1 MKSVTVKNLS
11 KTIIKWQ
18 GEVIYNGE
26 RYPMY
31 KSNEENQKKKKK
43 ADIFGYTK
51 LEDIC
56 VLKGKPKTSK
66 FNTGLDTEHL

>member
-1 MKSVTVKNLS
+1 MEKDILCIKVMKK
-11 KTIIKWQ
+11 I
-18 GEVIYNGE
+18 
-26 RYPMY
+26 R
-31 KSNEENQKKKKK
+31 KKKKK

-66 FNTGLDTEHL
+66 FNTGLHTEHL